1 VRGRLLRIVCAVLPA
16 ALAVVLSPAGAQ
28 AAAPVDYVALG
39 DSYSSGTG
47 APPYLSGSCYRSSRG
62 YAQLW
67 ANTHEVSSF
76 KYAACGGAT
85 TQSMTDQFASL
96 DAGTDLVSI
105 TIGGN
110 DVGFANT
117 MVTCVTGS
125 DTSCVNA
132 VNTGIET
139 ARTTLPGRLD
149 ATYATIRTRAP
160 NATVVVLGYP
170 HLVEPDGTCM
180 SATKRT
186 ALNRGSDELH
196 AVISARAAAAGVR
209 YVDARAHFA
218 GHGACGR
225 SPWINSF
232 SLFRLV
238 ESFHPNATGY
248 AQGYLPLLNSATS

>member
-1 VRGRLLRIVCAVLPA
+1 VRLRLRKVVCAVLPA
-16 ALAVVLSPAGAQ
+16 ALAVMLTSTAAQ
-28 AAAPVDYVALG
+28 AAAAVDYVALG

-47 APPYLSGSCYRSSRG
+47 APPYVSGSCYRSARG

-67 ANTHEVSSF
+67 ANTHAVSSF

-96 DAGTDLVSI
+96 DAGTDQVTI

-117 MVTCVTGS
+117 MITCVTGS

-132 VNTGIET
+132 VNTGIES

-149 ATYATIRTRAP
+149 STYATIRDRAP
-160 NATVVVLGYP
+160 NATVIVLGYP
-170 HLVEPDGTCM
+170 RLVEPTGTCM
-180 SATKRT
+180 NTTKRA
-186 ALNRGSDELH
+186 ALNRGADALH
-196 AVISARAAAAGVR
+196 EVIAGRAAAAGVR

-218 GHGACGR
+218 GHGACGS
-225 SPWINSF
+225 SPWINQF
-232 SLFRLV
+232 SLFRLA

-248 AQGYLPLLNSATS
+248 SQGYLALLNTVTG

>member
-1 VRGRLLRIVCAVLPA
+1 MCAALPA
-16 ALAVVLSPAGAQ
+16 ALAVALTAPAAQ

-47 APPYLSGSCYRSSRG
+47 APPYNSGGCYRSSRG

-67 ANTHEVSSF
+67 ADTHAVSSF

-85 TQSMTDQFASL
+85 TDSMTDQFASL
-96 DAGTDLVSI
+96 DAGTDLVTI

-110 DVGFANT
+110 DVGFAST
-117 MVTCVTGS
+117 MITCVTGS
-125 DTSCVNA
+125 DSSCTGA
-132 VNTGIET
+132 VDAGVEK
-139 ARTTLPGRLD
+139 ARTVLPAKLD

-170 HLVEPDGTCM
+170 RLVEPNGTCM
-180 SATKRT
+180 NATKRA
-186 ALNRGSDELH
+186 ALNRGADDLH

-209 YVDARAHFA
+209 YVDARTHFA
-218 GHGACGR
+218 GHGACGS
-225 SPWINSF
+225 SPWINQF
-232 SLFRLV
+232 SLLRLV

-248 AQGYLPLLNSATS
+248 RSGYLALLNGVTG